1 MWLWRA
7 NSQLFRPLRAIGP
20 QRHSLP
26 KTPGKKTGGES
37 PVSRKSL
44 LIALGA
50 VVLIAAAAIGYYV
63 MNGSGSTATA
73 AGSGYEIL
81 PADKT

>member
-1 MWLWRA
+1 M
-7 NSQLFRPLRAIGP
+7 
-20 QRHSLP
+20 
-26 KTPGKKTGGES
+26 
-37 PVSRKSL
+37 SRKSL